1 MKKRIDAAVVDTSAL
16 ICIALDEPAAKL
28 FLDGF
33 SRTGSLFIGAATRAE
48 TWLAIYNLKGAK
60 GAKMVDDLIDALKVK
75 TIDFGADS
83 LPHFRQ
89 GGADYHHKH
98 NENARLNIGDLFTYS
113 LAKHLDLPLF
123 FQGTDFSNTNLANA
137 MKVLGY
143 QMSATGVPFAAPTIE
158 R

>member
-1 MKKRIDAAVVDTSAL
+1 MSTM
-16 ICIALDEPAAKL
+16 
-28 FLDGF
+28 
-33 SRTGSLFIGAATRAE
+33 T
-48 TWLAIYNLKGAK
+48 Y
-60 GAKMVDDLIDALKVK
+60 
-75 TIDFGADS
+75 DFGADS

-98 NENARLNIGDLFTYS
+98 HDKARLNIGDLFTYA

-123 FQGTDFSNTNLANA
+123 FQGTDFSNTGLVNA